1 MVTTD
6 TQIDIRPGGPFS
18 WDAALDVL
26 SGWAPVRRHR
36 PECREVTRIAFPLD
50 GDFTPVAVALRW
62 EDGALRGDVAGSD
75 RLDAVAAQ
83 VARTFSLDHDGTR
96 FPAVGERDPRFGRV
110 MAALPGLRPVCFTSP
125 YEAAAWAVMCGG
137 TSMARAAAV
146 QDRLLAAHGRRL
158 RVGGADVLA
167 FPEPERLLRAG
178 PLPGL
183 GSEKV
188 ERLRG
193 VARAALD
200 GLLDTECLRALGPQA
215 APASLRGIRG
225 IGEFWSQ
232 GIYLRGCGVVDVFPD
247 EPLSVAAL
255 GRLHGHGDRPAP
267 DVLGALAEP
276 LRPYR
281 MWACFLLRVAAGR
294 GIIPGV
300 AGREGTIRRLRPA
313 QRPARRSTT
322 GANSSVNSSQTV

>member
-1 MVTTD
+1 MTWFVLFKRDPAAMVTTE
-6 TQIDIRPGGPFS
+6 TQIDIRPAGPFS

-26 SGWAPVRRHR
+26 AGWAPVRRHR
-36 PECREVTRIAFPLD
+36 PARRELTRIAFPLD
-50 GDFTPVAVALRW
+50 GEFTPVAVALWW
-62 EDGALRGDVAGSD
+62 EDGVLRGDVTGSD
-75 RLDAVAAQ
+75 RLDAVARQ
-83 VARTFSLDHDGTR
+83 VARTFSLDHDGTG
-96 FPAVGERDPRFGRV
+96 FPAVGERDPELGRV

-125 YEAAAWAVMCGG
+125 YEAAAWAVICGG

-146 QDRLLAAHGRRL
+146 QDHLLAAHGHRL
-158 RVGGADVLA
+158 RAGGADVLA
-167 FPEPERLLRAG
+167 FPEPDRLLSAG
-178 PLPGL
+178 TLPGL
-183 GSEKV
+183 GAEKV

-200 GLLDTECLRALGPQA
+200 GLLDADRLRALGPDA
-215 APASLRGIRG
+215 APASVRGIRG

-255 GRLHGHGDRPAP
+255 GHLHGQGDRPAP
-267 DVLGALAEP
+267 DVLQVLTEP

-294 GIIPGV
+294 GIVPGV
-300 AGREGTIRRLRPA
+300 AGREGAIRRPSAAR
-313 QRPARRSTT
+313 RPARR
-322 GANSSVNSSQTV
+322 